1 MLKVTYFS
9 AGTPGPGVLLFHRA
23 NVTRTSWDG
32 VARQLATSGINTVAA
47 DAVILNQLEV
57 RGGAAQVTQQLIEAR
72 KRDPKAQLFPDV
84 SLNIIREVYGQ
95 IGEPRTS
102 KPLRT
107 GCFKLLDLLFGI
119 FQTGN
124 RDAFLQSE
132 RFA

>member
-1 MLKVTYFS
+1 
-9 AGTPGPGVLLFHRA
+9 
-23 NVTRTSWDG
+23 
-32 VARQLATSGINTVAA
+32 
-47 DAVILNQLEV
+47 LEV

-72 KRDPKAQLFPDV
+72 KRDPKAQLFPEV
-84 SLNIIREVYGQ
+84 SLNIIREVYGR

-102 KPLRT
+102 RPLRT
-107 GCFKLLDLLFGI
+107 GCFNLRDLLFGI